1 MGQVF
6 KIILYTYLS
15 FLFVSCNHKKKES
28 INTIVNDTVS
38 VVIDT
43 SIYKNKILSC
53 SFPDTVKLNKVIEGR
68 LLYDVNN
75 ISFDYKLINKRYLH
89 LILTTNKTKELMSYD
104 EIEQDYLL
112 GYMDS
117 LNIGDFKFKAVFEKK
132 GNQTLNIAI
141 RDYMYLMPDKNTPPD
156 KINLR
161 TSDCE
166 FSKKAYV
173 ID

>member
-1 MGQVF
+1 M
-6 KIILYTYLS
+6 
-15 FLFVSCNHKKKES
+15 
-28 INTIVNDTVS
+28 
-38 VVIDT
+38 IDT

-132 GNQTLNIAI
+132 
-141 RDYMYLMPDKNTPPD
+141 RKSNT
-156 KINLR
+156 KYCN
-161 TSDCE
+161 T
-166 FSKKAYV
+166 
-173 ID
+173 